1 MFGIKAIKPDT
12 QIEPRITQM
21 FNRTIK
27 TALIAAAVVVATAG
41 ASFAS
46 TWAYVDHD
54 SKVKKFHKNGSES
67 VNYVEEGQK
76 VKIVGSW
83 GNWYKIK
90 VPGPD
95 GWVKANALDFA
106 PGPFPG
112 PYNGGSFCINGQNAQ
127 FCISGGY

>member
-1 MFGIKAIKPDT
+1 
-12 QIEPRITQM
+12 M
-21 FNRTIK
+21 FNRSIK
-27 TALIAAAVVVATAG
+27 TVLIAAAVVVATAS
-41 ASFAS
+41 ASMAAQ
-46 TWAYVDHD
+46 WAWVDHNA
-54 SKVKKFHKNGSES
+54 KVKNNHFNVSPT
-67 VNYVEEGQK
+67 VNQVWAGQK
-76 VKIVGSW
+76 VQVIGSW

-112 PYNGGSFCINGQNAQ
+112 PFNGGSFCINGQNAQ